1 MAINFPG
8 TPGNGSQHTASG
20 ITWTYDGTTWKAD
33 GITSSY
39 TLPTASS
46 TVLGGVKVGSGL
58 SISSGSLSMTG
69 VQYTDTTALNAVST
83 STHHGLFALLN
94 SDGHGYFARGGT
106 VNVAVTVGVDNVN
119 GQATGVFYFGGVE
132 KPALYPIN
140 RGVTFIFDQSDSTN
154 ATYNSQAHPLMFS
167 TGSDGDHNGHGHYM
181 TGVQYKLDGV
191 NKTMA
196 EYVSGFAAATTRTAE
211 FTVAANAPDTLYYWC
226 HSHTGQGNSLQV
238 NQGPWVQLLDKSSS
252 IGELRD
258 VNLSTAPTNGQSL
271 VWDNTNGYWKAD
283 TVSGGGGSYA
293 NSDVDAHLNVS
304 GASSG
309 QILSWNG
316 SDYAWVA
323 DQTGG
328 GGGSSL
334 TVADENNDLATA
346 ATKLNFVGDGITA
359 SGIGAT
365 KTITV
370 TRAQNPIVTWTLTQ
384 TGNSAYVF
392 SGDGFPTS
400 QNNPT
405 LTLMRGQTYKFDIN
419 AAGSHPTRIQSTG
432 AQSGGG
438 TPYNDGVTNQD
449 ANNGDTLT
457 FVVPMNAP
465 DTLYY
470 QCTAHPA
477 MFGTI
482 NILSQ
487 GGGGGG
493 SGLQSRQSFNQAT
506 NSIADGAT
514 DNITITAYKTYS
526 LLSIQTSA
534 AAWVTL
540 YTDQASRTADAGR
553 NETTDPIPGSGVIAE
568 VITTAAQT
576 QIITPA
582 TIGWNNEATPVAA
595 VYAKVVNKSG
605 STAAITVTITAV
617 QLEG

>member
-58 SISSGSLSMTG
+58 SINTSVLSMTG

-132 KPALYPIN
+132 KPAFYPIN

-226 HSHTGQGNSLQV
+226 HSHTGQGNSIQV

-252 IGELRD
+252 IGELRNVD
-258 VNLSTAPTNGQSL
+258 TTAPSNGQVLKWVSASNH
-271 VWDNTNGYWKAD
+271 WAPANE
-283 TVSGGGGSYA
+283 SGGSSYDNA
-293 NSDVDAHLNVS
+293 AVDAHINLSSANVNEV
-304 GASSG
+304 
-309 QILSWNG
+309 LSWNG
-316 SDYAWVA
+316 SDYDWVA
-323 DQTGG
+323 NSG

-334 TVADENNDLATA
+334 TVQDEGSALSVDAT
-346 ATKLNFVGDGITA
+346 TLNFVGAGVVA
-359 SGIGAT
+359 SGSGAV
-365 KTITV
+365 KTITIGAAA
-370 TRAQNPIVTWTLTQ
+370 TAPPTISWTLTAP
-384 TGNSAYVF
+384 NSSAYVI
-392 SGDGFPTS
+392 SGDGFPTGQS
-400 QNNPT
+400 DPD
-405 LTLMRGQTYKFDIN
+405 LYLIRGQTYNFVN
-419 AAGSHPTRIQSTG
+419 NAGSHPFRIQTDG
-432 AQSGGG
+432 PTINGG
-438 TPYNDGVTNQD
+438 TQYNSGVTNQD
-449 ANNGDTLT
+449 AGNGVTLT
-457 FVVPMNAP
+457 FVVPMDAP

-470 QCTAHPA
+470 QCTAHTN

-482 NILSQ
+482 KVLTQ
-487 GGGGGG
+487 GG
-493 SGLQSRQSFNQAT
+493 SGTTPSRVSTSATT
-506 NSIADGAT
+506 NSIADGVADT
-514 DNITITAYKTYS
+514 ITINAYKTYS
-526 LLSIQTSA
+526 LLKVQTSA
-534 AAWVTL
+534 AAWVVL
-540 YTDQASRTADAGR
+540 YTDQASRTADSGR
-553 NETTDPIPGSGVIAE
+553 NETTDPLPGSGVIAE
-568 VITTAAQT
+568 VITSAAQT
-576 QIITPA
+576 QIITPG
-582 TIGWNNEATPVAA
+582 TIGWNNEASPIAT

-605 STAAITVTITAV
+605 STAAITVTITTV
-617 QLEG
+617 QIEG